1 MLILPQISKYFS
13 VSRVHSRHQLLS
25 RLTITK
31 PEEDQSLE
39 AVTRVATVSTSCV
52 AVVSLLEAAFYF
64 LYNRTV
70 RIYLQILS
78 RLDLDNNNF
87 EYLQTILF
95 SFSFIHGLKSFRK
108 LTQMRKHVTV
118 SFLFFFVHKS
128 P

>member
-78 RLDLDNNNF
+78 RLDNNNLNIF
-87 EYLQTILF
+87 
-95 SFSFIHGLKSFRK
+95 K
-108 LTQMRKHVTV
+108 
-118 SFLFFFVHKS
+118 
-128 P
+128 

>member
-78 RLDLDNNNF
+78 RLDNNNS

-95 SFSFIHGLKSFRK
+95 AFSFIHGLKSFRN
-108 LTQMRKHVTV
+108 LSQMRKHVTV
-118 SFLFFFVHKS
+118 SFLFFLFIGVH
-128 P
+128 